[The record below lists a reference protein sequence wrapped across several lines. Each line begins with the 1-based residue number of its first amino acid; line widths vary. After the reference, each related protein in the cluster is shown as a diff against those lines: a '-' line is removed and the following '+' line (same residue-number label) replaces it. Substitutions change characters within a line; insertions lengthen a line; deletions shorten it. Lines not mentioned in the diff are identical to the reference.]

1 MTSLLLLCDQN
12 CDTIQCVGDAESGFV
27 PSWREEATE
36 REAARR
42 RAIEEEE
49 VQIRPQASNRQNE
62 VANEL
67 GLGGGDQ
74 RQPAGRT
81 PFRIRDDEERMCN
94 NEKYLG

>member
-1 MTSLLLLCDQN
+1 M
-12 CDTIQCVGDAESGFV
+12 

-42 RAIEEEE
+42 RAIDEEE
-49 VQIRPQASNRQNE
+49 VQIRPQTGNRQND

-74 RQPAGRT
+74 AGEDQRRQQAGRS
-81 PFRIRDDEERMCN
+81 PFRIRDDEERKWIKDFLCITN
-94 NEKYLG
+94 RIPHSILA